1 MYPTNSV
8 EINQFILSDCKANIV
23 VVESEE
29 MGLKILENEADL
41 PYLKMII
48 TCSSEIKSLN
58 SKMMT
63 WEELM
68 EMGKEYSDDNPIVER
83 HLRMAINECCLLI
96 YTSGTTG
103 NPKGKYLGVYMNNH
117 TMNEYNC

>member
-8 EINQFILSDCKANIV
+8 EINQYILSDCKANIL
-23 VVESEE
+23 VVENED
-29 MGLKILENEADL
+29 MGLKILENEAEL
-41 PYLKMII
+41 PYLKMVI
-48 TCSSEIKSLN
+48 TCSAKIKTPN

-68 EMGKEYSDDNPIVER
+68 EMGKEYSDDSPIVDR
-83 HLRMAINECCLLI
+83 HLSMAINECCLLI

-103 NPKGKYLGVYMNNH
+103 NPKGKLLAV
-117 TMNEYNC
+117 